1 MCPVHACV
9 PQPELHVRRILLS
22 SIHAHACGMD
32 TQQLNAHHLC
42 AYLHACLDKSYKVSH
57 DQRLQSRSGTS
68 IVTLPLAA
76 RDVSSSPL
84 KPSLASLRRPKDEQV
99 LHLL

>member
-1 MCPVHACV
+1 MCRVNACV
-9 PQPELHVRRILLS
+9 PQPQLHETHLVIFNPRSR
-22 SIHAHACGMD
+22 MD
-32 TQQLNAHHLC
+32 TAKQQLNSHHLC
-42 AYLHACLDKSYKVSH
+42 AYSHACLDKSYKVSH

-68 IVTLPLAA
+68 IVKLPLAA

-84 KPSLASLRRPKDEQV
+84 KPSLASLRRPKDQQV